1 MAPFARMAIVMAVRR
16 GLARAVIR
24 DWDRTATYP
33 HAPPPPM
40 WPPRYQRY
48 RCLPRTLAWPWSPLS
63 PYRPACLAEG
73 VHLYWCASLAVH
85 RLTWLLGSPPGSG
98 VLLCVLLFVYDVK
111 STGGGGQGSSVSAPR
126 P

>member
-1 MAPFARMAIVMAVRR
+1 MLSFAIGTALLRTRMPRR
-16 GLARAVIR
+16 RL
-24 DWDRTATYP
+24 
-33 HAPPPPM
+33 

-98 VLLCVLLFVYDVK
+98 VLLCVLFFVYVLRGE
-111 STGGGGQGSSVSAPR
+111 S
-126 P
+126 